1 MRSPAGDDIPHTDPG
16 SAAANAADTPP
27 IRLVIAA
34 FAAVYIVWGSTYL
47 AIRFAI
53 ETLPPLLM
61 AGVRFLVAGSFLYGW
76 ARWRGA
82 GKPRLEHWRAAAV
95 IGALL
100 LLGGNGAVTW
110 AEQFIPS
117 GIAAL
122 LIAVVPCWMV
132 LIDWVR
138 PGGPPPTAQIVAGLV
153 LGLVGVAILIGPE
166 SLMGGDRINLTGA
179 AVVLGGSMSWA
190 AGSILSRHVKVPS
203 RPLLATG
210 IQMLCGGALLILA
223 GLVSGEAAKID
234 ASAISAK
241 SVLALI
247 YLILIGAIVGYSAYI
262 WLLRVSTPARVS
274 TYAYVNPVVAVLLG
288 WLFAGET
295 VSPRVIAAAAV
306 IVAGVALITLSRVN
320 R

>member
-1 MRSPAGDDIPHTDPG
+1 VNG
-16 SAAANAADTPP
+16 ADTPP
-27 IRLVIAA
+27 LRLVIAA

-61 AGVRFLVAGSFLYGW
+61 AGVRFVVAGSFLYGW

-82 GKPRLEHWRAAAV
+82 GKPQLVHWRSAAIV
-95 IGALL
+95 GALL

-138 PGGPPPTAQIVAGLV
+138 PGGPPPTAQIAAGLV
-153 LGLVGVAILIGPE
+153 LGLVGVGLLIGPE
-166 SLMGGDRINLTGA
+166 SLMGGDRINVTGA

-190 AGSILSRHVKVPS
+190 AGSILSRHVQVPS

-223 GLVSGEAAKID
+223 GLLSGEAAKID

-262 WLLRVSTPARVS
+262 WLLRVSTPARAS

-306 IVAGVALITLSRVN
+306 IVAGVALITLSRVD

>member
-1 MRSPAGDDIPHTDPG
+1 VHWR
-16 SAAANAADTPP
+16 SAA
-27 IRLVIAA
+27 
-34 FAAVYIVWGSTYL
+34 IV
-47 AIRFAI
+47 
-53 ETLPPLLM
+53 
-61 AGVRFLVAGSFLYGW
+61 
-76 ARWRGA
+76 
-82 GKPRLEHWRAAAV
+82 
-95 IGALL
+95 GALL

-138 PGGPPPTAQIVAGLV
+138 PGGPPPTVQIAAGLV
-153 LGLVGVAILIGPE
+153 LGLVGVALLIGPE
-166 SLMGGDRINLTGA
+166 SLMGGDRIDVTGA

-223 GLVSGEAAKID
+223 GLLGGEAARID

-306 IVAGVALITLSRVN
+306 IVAGVALITLSRVD

>member
-1 MRSPAGDDIPHTDPG
+1 MRNPPGHDVPPTDPG
-16 SAAANAADTPP
+16 AGTANGADAPP
-27 IRLVIAA
+27 LKQVIAA

-61 AGVRFLVAGSFLYGW
+61 AGVRFVIAGSFLYGW

-82 GKPRLEHWRAAAV
+82 GKPRLEHWRSAAV

-138 PGGPPPTAQIVAGLV
+138 PGGPPPTVQIAAGLV
-153 LGLVGVAILIGPE
+153 LGLVGVALLIGPE
-166 SLMGGDRINLTGA
+166 SLMGGDRIDVTGA

-223 GLVSGEAAKID
+223 GLLSGEAARID

-306 IVAGVALITLSRVN
+306 IVAGVALITLSRVD

>member
-1 MRSPAGDDIPHTDPG
+1 VNG
-16 SAAANAADTPP
+16 ADTPP
-27 IRLVIAA
+27 LRLVIAA

-61 AGVRFLVAGSFLYGW
+61 AGVRFVVAGSFLYGW

-82 GKPRLEHWRAAAV
+82 GKPQLVHWRSAAIV
-95 IGALL
+95 GALL

-138 PGGPPPTAQIVAGLV
+138 PGGPPPTAQIAAGLV
-153 LGLVGVAILIGPE
+153 LGLVGVGLLIGPE
-166 SLMGGDRINLTGA
+166 SLMGGDRINVTGA

-190 AGSILSRHVKVPS
+190 AGSILSRHVQVPS
-203 RPLLATG
+203 RPLLATS

-223 GLVSGEAAKID
+223 GLLSGEAAKID

-262 WLLRVSTPARVS
+262 WLLRVSTPARAS

-306 IVAGVALITLSRVN
+306 IVAGVALITLSRVD